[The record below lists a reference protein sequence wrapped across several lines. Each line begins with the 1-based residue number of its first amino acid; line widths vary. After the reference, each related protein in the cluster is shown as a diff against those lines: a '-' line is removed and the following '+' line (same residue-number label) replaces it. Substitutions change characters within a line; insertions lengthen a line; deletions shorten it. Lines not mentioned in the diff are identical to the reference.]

1 MSSYEQKYLKYKQ
14 KYQDLKKQYNFTGG
28 SVHQLETET
37 ADIKDFTLSDTPSF
51 NNQQNG
57 GSGINSEDITVDID
71 YSLSDTPVQKGGSML
86 SPASFNPSPLTTCV
100 GQVNPMPNVA
110 VPMTVVNTATTAA
123 VAAVAQPVAQPIAP
137 IMATQNKS
145 LVVNNN
151 NTEELVT
158 TTDLSEIR
166 NTEDIEK
173 LFHQF
178 GGKRRKSSK
187 KSKKSAFLTTDS
199 ESDSESDSDISSDS
213 VDVDFDM

>member
-14 KYQDLKKQYNFTGG
+14 KYQDLKKQLSMTGG
-28 SVHQLETET
+28 NVHQLETDT

-51 NNQQNG
+51 TNQQHG
-57 GSGINSEDITVDID
+57 GADINSEDITVEMD
-71 YSLSDTPVQKGGSML
+71 YSLSETPVQTGGAML
-86 SPASFNPSPLTTCV
+86 SPASFNPSPLATCA

-110 VPMTVVNTATTAA
+110 VPMTAVNTAA
-123 VAAVAQPVAQPIAP
+123 VAATAAAPVAPM
-137 IMATQNKS
+137 MATQNKN
-145 LVVNNN
+145 LVVNN

-173 LFHQF
+173 LFNQF
-178 GGKRRKSSK
+178 GGKRRRSSK
-187 KSKKSAFLTTDS
+187 KSKKSTFITDS
-199 ESDSESDSDISSDS
+199 SESESESESEISSES

>member
-14 KYQDLKKQYNFTGG
+14 KYQELKKQLSMTGG
-28 SVHQLETET
+28 NVHHLETDT

-51 NNQQNG
+51 NNQQTG
-57 GSGINSEDITVDID
+57 GAEINSEDITVDID
-71 YSLSDTPVQKGGSML
+71 YSLSDTPIQTGGAML
-86 SPASFNPSPLTTCV
+86 APASFNPSPLTTCV

-110 VPMTVVNTATTAA
+110 VPMTAVNTAATAAA
-123 VAAVAQPVAQPIAP
+123 VANMAAAAATPV
-137 IMATQNKS
+137 MATQNKN
-145 LVVNNN
+145 LVIN

-173 LFHQF
+173 LFNQF

-187 KSKKSAFLTTDS
+187 KSKKSTFITDS
-199 ESDSESDSDISSDS
+199 ESDSESESDISSDS

>member
-1 MSSYEQKYLKYKQ
+1 MTSFEQKYLKYKQ
-14 KYQDLKKQYNFTGG
+14 KYQELKKQLG
-28 SVHQLETET
+28 STVDSIHQLETDT

-57 GSGINSEDITVDID
+57 GANINSEDIAVDID
-71 YSLSDTPVQKGGSML
+71 YSLSDTPNQSGGAML
-86 SPASFNPSPLTTCV
+86 APASFNPSPLTTCV

-110 VPMTVVNTATTAA
+110 VPMPVVNS
-123 VAAVAQPVAQPIAP
+123 VAATVAATPLMV
-137 IMATQNKS
+137 TQNKNV
-145 LVVNNN
+145 VVNNV
-151 NTEELVT
+151 EEIAT

-173 LFHQF
+173 LFNQF

-187 KSKKSAFLTTDS
+187 KSKKSTFLTTDES
-199 ESDSESDSDISSDS
+199 ESDSESESDISSES